1 MTELSKE
8 ILEKWQ
14 IRKTRKQK
22 TDFINFLKGKVEGVK
37 VEEGGLFRSRNI
49 VIGDVEGAKVIF
61 GAHYDTCVRLFFP
74 NFLTPKNFLIYLA
87 YNIFI
92 TAGLFFLCS
101 LVLVISYILTKN
113 IDFAGWLFTA
123 SLWGVMFLM
132 LFGPANKHTA
142 NDNTSGVVAALEI
155 YNRLTNEQRKKVA
168 FVLFDHEESGL
179 FGSLAFSKAHK
190 KALKDKLFVNL
201 DCVSDG
207 DNIMVIRN
215 KSARAHYDDIIREGF
230 ESDTNKH
237 ILFEKASRVI
247 YPSDQLHFP
256 CYIAIAAFKRNKI
269 FGLYINKIHTSKD
282 VHFDWC
288 NIGYICNSAV
298 KLINKA

>member
-14 IRKTRKQK
+14 VRKTRKQK
-22 TDFINFLKGKVEGVK
+22 TDFINFLKGKVEGVR

-49 VIGDVEGAKVIF
+49 VIGDVEDAKVIF

-92 TAGLFFLCS
+92 TGGLFFMCS
-101 LVLVISYILTKN
+101 LVLVISYILTEN

-123 SLWGVMFLM
+123 SLWGIMFLM

-142 NDNTSGVVAALEI
+142 NDNTSGVITVLEI
-155 YNRLTNEQRKKVA
+155 YSRLTNEQRGKVA

-179 FGSLAFSKAHK
+179 FGSLAFSKVHK
-190 KALKDKLFVNL
+190 KTLKDKLFVNL

-215 KSARAHYDDIIREGF
+215 KPARTHYDDAIREAFGP
-230 ESDTNKH
+230 DADKH
-237 ILFEKASRVI
+237 VLFEKASRVI

-256 CYIAIAAFKRNKI
+256 CYIAIAAFKKNKVL
-269 FGLYINKIHTSKD
+269 GLYINKIHTNKD
-282 VHFDWC
+282 VHFDWY
-288 NIGYICNSAV
+288 NIEYICNSAV
-298 KLINKA
+298 KLSNK